1 MIITLKDGSTKEYAQ
16 PMSVYEIAKD
26 ISEGLARVATA
37 GELDGEVVDL
47 RTVVEKDSNLNI
59 LTFDDEKGA
68 GAFHHT
74 TSHIMA
80 QAIKRLYPNIKLA
93 IGPSIAEGFYY
104 DVDSDTPLTADDLE
118 KIEKEMKK
126 IVKEDLAITRFTKTR
141 EDAIAYFKEKN
152 EPYKVELIEDL
163 PEDAEISF
171 YQQGEFVDLCAGPHL
186 MSTKPVKAFKL
197 TSLAGAY
204 WRGSEKNKMLTR
216 IYGTSFTKKA
226 DLEAYLTRIE
236 EAKKRDHRKLGKQLG
251 LFMMRDEG
259 PGFPF
264 FLPNGMILKNTLL
277 DYWREI
283 HRKAGYVEISTPIML
298 SRHLWETSGHWDHYK
313 ENMYTT
319 VIDDTDFAIKPMN
332 CPGGILV
339 YQSEPRSYRDLP
351 LRMGELGLVHR
362 HEKSGQLHGLMRVR
376 CFTQDDAH
384 IFMMPEQIRDEIK
397 GVAKLIDEVYQLF
410 GFKYHVELSTR
421 PENSM
426 GSDED
431 WEMATDALRGAL
443 DDLGRDYV
451 VNEGDGAFY
460 GPKIDFHLEDSIG
473 RTWQCGTIQLD
484 FQLPQRFECEYIG
497 ADGEKHRPIMI
508 HRVVFG
514 SIERFIG
521 ILIEHFAGAFPTWL
535 SPEQVRVLPISDKY
549 LDYANQVNAKLNEEG
564 IRSSVDSRA
573 EKIGYKIRD
582 ARLMKVPYMLI
593 VGAKEEEQGLVSVRS
608 RFAGDEGQTELA
620 SFVDSIKEEVRT
632 RTLRETVVVE
642 EEKKEK

>member
-1 MIITLKDGSTKEYAQ
+1 MKITLKDGSSKEYAQ
-16 PMSVYEIAKD
+16 SMSVIDIAKD
-26 ISEGLARVATA
+26 VSEGLARVATA
-37 GELDGEVVDL
+37 GEVDGEVVDL
-47 RTVVEKDSNLNI
+47 RTVIDKDCELNI
-59 LTFDDEKGA
+59 LTFNDEKGK
-68 GAFHHT
+68 GAFRHT

-80 QAIKRLYPNIKLA
+80 QAIKRLYPDTKLA
-93 IGPSIAEGFYY
+93 IGPSIEDGFYY
-104 DVDSDTPLTADDLE
+104 DIDRETPLVAEDLE
-118 KIEKEMKK
+118 KIEAEMKK
-126 IVKEDLAITRFTKTR
+126 IVKEDLPIKQYTMPRA
-141 EDAIAYFKEKN
+141 EAIAYFKEKD

-163 PEDAEISF
+163 PEDSVISF
-171 YQQGEFVDLCAGPHL
+171 YSQGEFTDLCAGPHL

-204 WRGSEKNKMLTR
+204 WRGSEKNKMLQR
-216 IYGTSFTKKA
+216 VYGTSYPKKA
-226 DLEAYLTRIE
+226 ELEEYLHMME
-236 EAKKRDHRKLGKQLG
+236 EAKKRDHRKLGKELG
-251 LFMMRDEG
+251 LFMMREEG

-264 FLPNGMILKNTLL
+264 FLPKGMELKNQLL

-283 HRKAGYVEISTPIML
+283 HKKAGYVEISTPIML

-313 ENMYTT
+313 DNMYTT
-319 VIDDTDFAIKPMN
+319 VIDDEDFAIKPMN

-339 YQSEPRSYRDLP
+339 YESEPRSYRDLP

-384 IFMMPEQIRDEIK
+384 IFMTPEQVRDEIK
-397 GVAKLIDEVYQLF
+397 GVVKLINEVYSLF

-421 PENSM
+421 PEDSM

-431 WEMATDALRGAL
+431 WDMATEALRGAL
-443 DDLGRDYV
+443 DDLGLPYV

-484 FQLPQRFECEYIG
+484 FQLPLRFNLEYTG

-508 HRVVFG
+508 HRVIFG

-535 SPEQVRVLPISDKY
+535 APVQVKVLPISDKY
-549 LDYANQVNAKLNEEG
+549 MDYAQKVLDELNNSGVRAE
-564 IRSSVDSRA
+564 IDTRA
-573 EKIGYKIRD
+573 EKIGYKIRE
-582 ARLMKVPYMLI
+582 AQMKKIPYMLV
-593 VGAKEEEQGLVSVRS
+593 VGAKEEEDGLVSVRS
-608 RFAGDEGQTELA
+608 RFEGDEGQKSLTDFLA
-620 SFVDSIKEEVRT
+620 AIKMEIQAKTAREV
-632 RTLRETVVVE
+632 
-642 EEKKEK
+642 KKEDDK

>member
-1 MIITLKDGSTKEYAQ
+1 MIITLKDGSTKEYAEAK
-16 PMSVYEIAKD
+16 SVIEIASD
-26 ISEGLARVATA
+26 ISEGLARVACA
-37 GELDGEVVDL
+37 GEVDGEVADL
-47 RTVVEKDSNLNI
+47 RTVIDRDCELNI
-59 LTFDDEKGA
+59 LTFDSEGGKGA
-68 GAFHHT
+68 FRHT

-80 QAIKRLYPNIKLA
+80 QAIKRLFPEVKLA
-93 IGPSIAEGFYY
+93 IGPSIEDGFYY
-104 DVDSDTPLTADDLE
+104 DIDSDEPITAEDLP
-118 KIEKEMKK
+118 KIEAEMKK
-126 IVKEDLAITRFTKTR
+126 IVKENLAITRFTKPR
-141 EDAIAYFKEKN
+141 AEAIEFFKEKN

-163 PEDAEISF
+163 PEDSEISF

-186 MSTKPVKAFKL
+186 MTTKPVKAFKL

-216 IYGTSFTKKA
+216 IYGTSYTKKA
-226 DLEAYLTRIE
+226 DLEEYITRME
-236 EAKKRDHRKLGKQLG
+236 EAQKRDHRKLGKELG
-251 LFMMRDEG
+251 LFMMKEEG

-264 FLPNGMILKNTLL
+264 FLPKGMVLKNTLL

-283 HRKAGYVEISTPIML
+283 HNKAGYVEISTPIML

-319 VIDDTDFAIKPMN
+319 VIDETDFAIKPMN

-339 YQSEPRSYRDLP
+339 YKSEPRSYRDLP

-384 IFMMPEQIRDEIK
+384 IFMTPEQIRDEIK
-397 GVAKLIDEVYQLF
+397 GVARLIDSVYQLF

-421 PENSM
+421 PEDSM

-431 WEMATDALRGAL
+431 WEIATEGLRGAL
-443 DDLGRDYV
+443 DDLGLDYV

-484 FQLPQRFECEYIG
+484 FQLPLRFECEYIG

-508 HRVVFG
+508 HRVAFG

-535 SPEQVRVLPISDKY
+535 APVQVKVLPISEKY
-549 LDYANQVNAKLNEEG
+549 MDYANKVMNDLKDAG
-564 IRSSVDSRA
+564 IRTEIDDRA
-573 EKIGYKIRD
+573 EKIGYKIRE
-582 ARLMKVPYMLI
+582 ARLQKIPYMLV
-593 VGAKEEEQGLVSVRS
+593 VGAKEEEEGKVSVRS
-608 RFAGDEGQTELA
+608 RFMGDEGAKDLNE
-620 SFVDSIKEEVRT
+620 FIDSVKEEIKN
-632 RTLRETVVVE
+632 RENRKVE
-642 EEKKEK
+642 VTE